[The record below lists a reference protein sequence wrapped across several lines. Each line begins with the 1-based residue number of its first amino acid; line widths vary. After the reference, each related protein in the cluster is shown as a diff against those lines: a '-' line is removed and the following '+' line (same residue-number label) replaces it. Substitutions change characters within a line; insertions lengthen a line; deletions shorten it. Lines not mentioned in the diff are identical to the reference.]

1 MNITLKAVAAQACR
15 KKMMLAATL
24 PCNWVDPVY
33 LNSLPHQ
40 TPLSPTSHPLTTE
53 QSHKMNKVEM
63 IEKSKSAVERVDAGE
78 QSVSS
83 GLVKS
88 KAGVGDKGVSS
99 GLEKSKADVERI
111 TDVGGEGVSTEETS
125 SEVVRESEREEEEEE
140 GVAAALQQSE
150 EEEDIK

>member
-99 GLEKSKADVERI
+99 GLEKSKADV
-111 TDVGGEGVSTEETS
+111 GGEGMSTEETS